1 MQNRELRKLT
11 QEKLKGYRKLSM
23 REKKD
28 FELSAVDDFLFWSR
42 KTWCQFMYFYADNA
56 ENRENGRAG
65 KATSIRFGTRNLD
78 LIPSRKR
85 PKTRNKSIKTVRYF
99 DTGKF
104 GKIRGADGKYKN
116 ADGAVVNGLWRSFRR
131 DQVIMVLKIWSFER
145 NKFVTDFEDFNIRD
159 TAAS

>member
-1 MQNRELRKLT
+1 MRNRELQKLAR
-11 QEKLKGYRKLSM
+11 EKLKGYGKLSLS
-23 REKKD
+23 EKKA

-65 KATSIRFGTRNLD
+65 KATNIRFGTRNLD
-78 LIPSRKR
+78 LIPKGKR
-85 PKTRNKSIKTVRYF
+85 PRTRNRSTKTVRYF

-104 GKIRGADGKYKN
+104 GKIRSASGRYKTADG
-116 ADGAVVNGLWRSFRR
+116 GVVNGLWRSFRR

-145 NKFVTDFEDFNIRD
+145 NKFVTDFEDFNIKD